1 MIELHQVHETGRE
14 MTAEVLR
21 ASRAAFAPP
30 PELTVS
36 EFAEQEIHIPTG
48 PMAGTRWSND
58 FAPYQAGIMDAFHE
72 PGVQTVVGMCSS
84 QVGKTSIGLNMVA
97 YHVAHDPCPI
107 LIVQPTA
114 RPMAEEFSKNRLQP
128 LIQATPILRRTV
140 SKKRSR
146 DSSNTVFEKSFRG
159 GTISIGG
166 ANSAASLASRPVRFL
181 LLDEI
186 DRFPIELPGEGNTI
200 AIARARTKA
209 YGRRR
214 RVAMFSSPTI
224 VDAPIHAWWKEG
236 DQRRFYVPC
245 DGCGT
250 MHPFKWEDVRFENR
264 DPETARL
271 HCPSCDHGMEDAERK
286 AMLDEGDW
294 VAENPDRRDKSIVSF
309 HLSELYSP
317 ITPLAEIVEGFLK
330 ARAAQKAG
338 DASLMHT
345 WQNTTLGEPIELEG
359 GEGVD
364 SAPLLA
370 RRESYGECD
379 VPAGACL
386 LTMGVDTQDDRLEY
400 LVVGWGP
407 GEESWLVDR
416 DILPG
421 DPANSAVWEMLDEV
435 LVHEYLHESG
445 VRLPISATFI
455 DSAGHR
461 TDHVYDYGYRNQSRR
476 FYVSIGKSG
485 NYPIIRTP
493 SMPRKRAQG
502 GRKVPLYVVGVDAA
516 KALFMSRL
524 KLEEAGPGYVHI
536 PNKPWADDEL
546 IAQFTSERLMT
557 RWHKGRPKTEWKKT
571 RARNEMLDCMVLS
584 IAALRRLGTRA
595 DLEVLHQRLSGPQ
608 KSREHARKA
617 SVNPITRRPAGS
629 YWRRNR

>member
-58 FAPYQAGIMDAFHE
+58 LAPYQAGIMDAFHE
-72 PGVQTVVGMCSS
+72 EGVQTVVGMCSS

-181 LLDEI
+181 FLDEI
-186 DRFPIELPGEGNTI
+186 DRFPVELPGEGNTI

-224 VDAPIHAWWKEG
+224 VDAPIHSWWRDG

-245 DGCGT
+245 PACGE
-250 MHPFKWEDVRFENR
+250 MHAYKWENVHWDPKTN
-264 DPETARL
+264 DPETALL
-271 HCPSCDHGMEDAERK
+271 HCPSCDHAMDDAERK
-286 AMLDEGDW
+286 AMLAEGEW

-330 ARAAQKAG
+330 ARSAQKAG
-338 DASLMHT
+338 DNSLMHT

-370 RRESYGECD
+370 RRESFGEAD

-386 LTMGVDTQDDRLEY
+386 LTMGVDTQDDRLEL
-400 LVVGWGP
+400 LVIGWGP
-407 GEESWLVDR
+407 GEESWIIDR
-416 DILPG
+416 DTLPG
-421 DPANSAVWEMLDEV
+421 DPVNPEVWEMLDEFLSHGYV
-435 LVHEYLHESG
+435 HESG
-445 VRLPISATFI
+445 QVLQIAATCI

-461 TDHVYDYGYRNQSRR
+461 TDNVYEYVRR
-476 FYVSIGKSG
+476 VAARSVYATIGRDG
-485 NYPIIRTP
+485 ERPIIASP
-493 SMPRKRAQG
+493 SQPRKRARG
-502 GRKVPLYVVGVDAA
+502 GRKVPLYVIGVDAA

-524 KLEEAGPGYVHI
+524 KLEEVGPGYVHI
-536 PNKPWADDEL
+536 PNKAWADDEL
-546 IAQFTSERLMT
+546 IAQLTSERLMT

-571 RARNEMLDCMVLS
+571 RARNEMLDCMVLA

-595 DLEVLHQRLSGPQ
+595 DLEKLHERLTSAPERKERKPKKKG
-608 KSREHARKA
+608 KFLRE
-617 SVNPITRRPAGS
+617 RRPGFL
-629 YWRRNR
+629 RKR